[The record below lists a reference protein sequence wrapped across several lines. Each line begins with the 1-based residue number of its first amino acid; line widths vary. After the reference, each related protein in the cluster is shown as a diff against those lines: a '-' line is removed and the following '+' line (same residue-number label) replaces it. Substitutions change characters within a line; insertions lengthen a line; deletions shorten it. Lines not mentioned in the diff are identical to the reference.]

1 MKLNKEEIEEIGE
14 EESYIRR
21 NKGSLMGLM
30 LWMIGIIIFIGGIYQ
45 TNLYWYTTS
54 EGLQIGIY
62 LLIGGIVMLMLLLFY
77 RWKKKIMEEGD

>member
-1 MKLNKEEIEEIGE
+1 MKIKKEEIMEETE
-14 EESYIRR
+14 ETPIRR
-21 NKGSLMGLM
+21 NRGNLMGLM

-62 LLIGGIVMLMLLLFY
+62 LLIGGIIMLMLLLFY
-77 RWKKKIMEEGD
+77 RWKKKIMEEGY

>member
-1 MKLNKEEIEEIGE
+1 MKIKKEEIMEETE
-14 EESYIRR
+14 ETPIRR
-21 NKGSLMGLM
+21 NRGNLMGLM

-62 LLIGGIVMLMLLLFY
+62 LLIGGIIMLMLLLFY